1 MVSFKEEA
9 EDDNKLKALNDI
21 LRGGTFQLL
30 QDEEEFEQFV
40 TRLAMPKD
48 SSLADITHITGMLEE
63 SPAKKQVFQIRIK
76 EPSALE
82 YIEDEVHSIMSSA
95 VKEPPKA
102 LQLKVMDILDE
113 EGPAVKYEQA
123 APTAVR
129 AKLLELEIEQEES

>member
-1 MVSFKEEA
+1 
-9 EDDNKLKALNDI
+9 
-21 LRGGTFQLL
+21 
-30 QDEEEFEQFV
+30 
-40 TRLAMPKD
+40 
-48 SSLADITHITGMLEE
+48 
-63 SPAKKQVFQIRIK
+63 
-76 EPSALE
+76 
-82 YIEDEVHSIMSSA
+82 MSSA